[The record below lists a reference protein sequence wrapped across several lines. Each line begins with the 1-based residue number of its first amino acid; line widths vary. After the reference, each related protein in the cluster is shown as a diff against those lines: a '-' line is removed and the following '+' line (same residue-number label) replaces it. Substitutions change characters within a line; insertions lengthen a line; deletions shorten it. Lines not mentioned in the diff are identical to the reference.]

1 MYLFKTFR
9 VAEKAGFSLVEVTI
23 AVGIAAFCLIS
34 IIGLLPAGFSANK
47 ESLKTTEAAGIVQA
61 VFADLR
67 SAPEGL
73 NSFIYGINPNVD
85 QVTTR
90 FLDRT
95 GQYFDRTGQEK
106 SQSTAD
112 LRIVVTVDAPAIGV
126 TAPSFIR
133 AEIVWPPGV
142 ANSPHK
148 FEAFTMIDRN

>member
-1 MYLFKTFR
+1 MYLFKIFR

-34 IIGLLPAGFSANK
+34 IIGLLSAGFSANK
-47 ESLKTTEAAGIVQA
+47 KSLKTTEAAGIVEA
-61 VFADLR
+61 LFADLR

-90 FLDRT
+90 YL
-95 GQYFDRTGQEK
+95 DRTGQEK
-106 SQSTAD
+106 PESAAD
-112 LRIVVTVDAPAIGV
+112 LRLILTVDAPSSGII
-126 TAPSFIR
+126 APSFIR

-142 ANSPHK
+142 ANSPNK
-148 FEAFTMIDRN
+148 FEAFTMIDRD

>member
-9 VAEKAGFSLVEVTI
+9 VAQKAGFSLVEVTI

-47 ESLKTTEAAGIVQA
+47 ESLKITEAAGIVEA

-67 SAPEGL
+67 SAPAGS
-73 NSFIYGINPNVD
+73 NSFIYEINPNED

-90 FLDRT
+90 YL
-95 GQYFDRTGQEK
+95 DRTGQEK
-106 SQSTAD
+106 PESAAD
-112 LRIVVTVDAPAIGV
+112 LRLILTVDAPSSGII
-126 TAPSFIR
+126 APSFIR

-142 ANSPHK
+142 ANSPNK
-148 FEAFTMIDRN
+148 FEAFTMIDRD